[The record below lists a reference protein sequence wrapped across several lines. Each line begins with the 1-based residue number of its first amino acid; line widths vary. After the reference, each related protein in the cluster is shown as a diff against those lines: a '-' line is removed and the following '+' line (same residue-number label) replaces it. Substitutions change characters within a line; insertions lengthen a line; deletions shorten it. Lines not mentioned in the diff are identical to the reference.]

1 MSDGRNVMV
10 YGEVVDGQITSFT
23 KELLGGGRTLADDL
37 GEELIAVFVGDTVN
51 EAATLS
57 YGFGADR
64 VCVRDD
70 RKLHYYQTDLYVFSM
85 ERIVKEELPR
95 FILFGHTD
103 AGADL
108 GPRLSFRLG
117 VPVTTDCVELSI
129 DPETKRL
136 LTTKPVCGG
145 LAMATLT
152 GDTLPQIAT
161 VRPKSLSPAE
171 WKDAREGKTVPIDIS
186 FDALT
191 PRAEVLEKTV
201 EEAQGMK
208 LGEAEVTV
216 SGGRGIGGSEGF
228 RVLEELAQ
236 LLRGTV
242 GASRVP
248 CDSGWVP
255 STQQV
260 GLTGTI
266 VAPKLYVAV
275 GISGASQHMTGC
287 ARAKTIV
294 AINSDPRAPIFK
306 EAQYG
311 IVGDWTEILPA
322 FVNKIKAMA

>member
-1 MSDGRNVMV
+1 MSDCRNVMV
-10 YGEVVDGQITSFT
+10 YGEIVDGQITSFA
-23 KELLGGGRTLADDL
+23 KELLGGGRKLANEL
-37 GEELIAVFVGDTVN
+37 GEELIAVFIGYTVN

-64 VCVRDD
+64 VCIIDD
-70 RKLHYYQTDLYVFSM
+70 RKLHYYQTDLYVFFL
-85 ERIVKEELPR
+85 ERIVKEERPR
-95 FILFGHTD
+95 FLLLGHSD

-117 VPVTTDCVELSI
+117 VPVTTDCVELTI

-136 LTTKPVCGG
+136 LTTKPVYGG

-152 GDTLPQIAT
+152 GDTLPQMAT

-171 WKDAREGKTVPIDIS
+171 WKDTRGRETVSIDVS
-186 FDALT
+186 LDALT
-191 PRAEVLEKTV
+191 PRMEVLEKIV
-201 EEAQGMK
+201 QEVQGVK
-208 LGEAEVTV
+208 LSEAEVIV
-216 SGGRGIGGSEGF
+216 SGGRGIGGPEGF
-228 RVLEELAQ
+228 KVLEELAQ
-236 LLRGTV
+236 LLKGTV

-255 STQQV
+255 STQHV